1 MSRVLINTRRA
12 GWRKSKLVADANRIG
27 LAWRAGRIT
36 RSAMRQRKPANPE
49 PLDPRL
55 HGMAE
60 TAEAIFPL
68 ASPAPPTVVLA
79 ATVPRLGL
87 RVVK

>member
-1 MSRVLINTRRA
+1 
-12 GWRKSKLVADANRIG
+12 
-27 LAWRAGRIT
+27 
-36 RSAMRQRKPANPE
+36 MRQRKPANPE